1 MTPPRALAAVIGPIT
16 RSALGKSKSAIAALI
31 ADWPVVVGPEIAA
44 AARPE
49 RLAFPRGRQDGAT
62 LTLTVAPAEALVLQH
77 DLPRLIERINAH
89 YGYAAVAKIKLVQA
103 PPPPAPAAR
112 APARPIPAGEAAT
125 IDAAVAGVEDDDL
138 RARLAELGRALLRR
152 GAESS
157 TADRG

>member
-16 RSALGKSKSAIAALI
+16 RSALGKSKSAIAGLI

-44 AARPE
+44 VARPE

-62 LTLTVAPAEALVLQH
+62 LTLTVAPAEALTLQH

-89 YGYAAVAKIKLVQA
+89 YGYAAVARIKLVQA
-103 PPPPAPAAR
+103 PPPPAPAR

-125 IDAAVAGVEDDDL
+125 VDAAVAGVEDADL